1 MERWWIRTDGSLI
14 MDIKMKFLLFAI
26 DLLAPLIVGYFCRFQ
41 NVVKESVF
49 NKMILNNILVIYPA
63 LSFLSF
69 WVLPLHYELIW
80 LPVMG
85 LIMGVIPGI
94 VAYFVAEHKYTSDLD
109 KGSYVMSAILSNLGT
124 LGGLCV
130 FLLYGETGYAYQQ
143 LVVLFQYIL
152 MFMFCYPL
160 AQYYYQRSQRG
171 MKVKG
176 VSIKSVLFSRNQ
188 LAIIGILCGAV
199 LQQIG
204 VPRPHVLGGFVEVL
218 IHIGAWTA
226 LIPVGYSI
234 DFAKLKENYRDIKD
248 ITVIKFI
255 FTPVL
260 IYGLARLVIS
270 DERMIHTLL
279 VLACMPT
286 AVNAVITSRI
296 YNLNIHISVA
306 AFILTTIIFLL
317 VVYPVLF
324 LGLSM

>member
-1 MERWWIRTDGSLI
+1 
-14 MDIKMKFLLFAI
+14 MDMKFKFLLFAV
-26 DLLAPLIVGYFCRFQ
+26 DLLAPLIVGYLCRFQ
-41 NVVKESVF
+41 NVIKEPIF

-69 WVLPLHYELIW
+69 WVLPLNYNLIW

-85 LIMGVIPGI
+85 LAMGMIPGLI
-94 VAYFVAEHKYTSDLD
+94 AYFVAEYKYTSHLD
-109 KGSYVMSAILSNLGT
+109 RGSYVMSASLSNLGT
-124 LGGLCV
+124 IGGLCV

-160 AQYYYQRSQRG
+160 AQYYYNRSQNRG
-171 MKVKG
+171 EV
-176 VSIKSVLFSRNQ
+176 KSVSVRSILFSRNQ
-188 LAIIGILCGAV
+188 LAIVGILCGV
-199 LQQIG
+199 LLNKVG
-204 VPRPHVLGGFVEVL
+204 VPRPQFLGGWVEVL

-234 DFAKLKENYRDIKD
+234 DFVKLKEHYREIKD
-248 ITVIKFI
+248 ITIIKFI
-255 FTPVL
+255 FTPLV
-260 IYGLARLVIS
+260 IYGLARLVIY
-270 DERMIHTLL
+270 DQKMLNTIL

-306 AFILTTIIFLL
+306 AFILTTIVFLL

-324 LGLSM
+324 IGLSI